1 MCLYK
6 DIFLSM
12 CVLQIEVSEVYFVP
26 DAGASSDQCE
36 AQLFKPVSTFG
47 IQTESFVNLR
57 MFSFKTHLT
66 FYDTFSTIPLER
78 TSFPVG
84 NVTRTIKSRLILIIY
99 DTYLNL
105 P

>member
-1 MCLYK
+1 M
-6 DIFLSM
+6 F
-12 CVLQIEVSEVYFVP
+12 LQIEVSEVYYVP
-26 DAGASSDQCE
+26 DAGACRDQCE
-36 AQLFKPVSTFG
+36 APLFKPVSTYD
-47 IQTESFVNLR
+47 IQTESFVSLP
-57 MFSFKTHLT
+57 MFSFKTLLT
-66 FYDTFSTIPLER
+66 FCDTFSTISLER